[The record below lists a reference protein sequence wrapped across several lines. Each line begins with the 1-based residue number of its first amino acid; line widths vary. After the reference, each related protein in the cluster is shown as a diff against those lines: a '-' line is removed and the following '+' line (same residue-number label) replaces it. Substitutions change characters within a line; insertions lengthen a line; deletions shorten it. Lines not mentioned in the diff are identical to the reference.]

1 MKIKFIKPL
10 PRLDHVILP
19 GQVLD
24 APDGFARKMIRTR
37 RAIAVTGEGDGS
49 HDEVG
54 TEKEPAVEET
64 AQEAGAADPTVHVEV
79 AAHSVENDEAER
91 SEAQDQTASPAKSR
105 PAAGARTRKTQKE
118 Q

>member
-10 PRLDHVILP
+10 SRLDHVILP

-24 APDGFARKMIRTR
+24 APEGFARKMIRTR

-49 HDEVG
+49 YDEVG

-64 AQEAGAADPTVHVEV
+64 AQKTGEADPQVHVEV
-79 AAHSVENDEAER
+79 AAHSVENASPAKPEE
-91 SEAQDQTASPAKSR
+91 QDQTASSAKSR
-105 PAAGARTRKTQKE
+105 PAAGARARKTQKE